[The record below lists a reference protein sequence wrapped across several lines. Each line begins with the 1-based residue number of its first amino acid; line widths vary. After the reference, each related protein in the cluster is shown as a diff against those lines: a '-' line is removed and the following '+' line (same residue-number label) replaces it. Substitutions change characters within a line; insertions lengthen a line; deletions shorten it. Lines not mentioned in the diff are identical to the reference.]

1 MVEYGFTLDVLN
13 LSLLKS
19 SVTIFKLLNLI
30 FMNIIFIKR
39 VTFIEL
45 TDTFNRLKISKK
57 FLFSIMILTSIIPLI
72 FKTVSQIYDAQR
84 LRGLRRRDFF
94 TIDGWILFLSP
105 LFIHVFS
112 YSQQIALQLELK
124 SYNDIDF
131 LEENA
136 CKIIDYLILILLVF
150 IFLVLYY
157 FDKFVVKF

>member
-1 MVEYGFTLDVLN
+1 
-13 LSLLKS
+13 
-19 SVTIFKLLNLI
+19 
-30 FMNIIFIKR
+30 
-39 VTFIEL
+39 
-45 TDTFNRLKISKK
+45 
-57 FLFSIMILTSIIPLI
+57 MILTSIIPLI